1 MALGRTY
8 SSTTALV
15 AYTATSATP
24 IMWGA
29 TTSSSTMDI
38 QAIRVASYAG
48 SGVSYP
54 SNGTVLV
61 QLSRVTGTAAGGTA
75 LTPSPHNPGDIAA
88 VSTWKDASTAAVTS
102 LTQGVTLWEQA
113 LPFTAGANWAEWVTP
128 GAEWR
133 VGATGTIAVYLTAS
147 SAGTATDFEAS
158 IVFVE

>member
-8 SSTTALV
+8 TCTSSLV

-24 IMWGA
+24 IMMAAAGA
-29 TTSSSTMDI
+29 TGTIDI

-61 QLSRVTGTAAGGTA
+61 QISRVTGSASGGSA
-75 LTPSPHNPGDIAA
+75 LVPSPHNATDIAA
-88 VSTWKDASTAAVTS
+88 QSTWKDASGAAITG
-102 LTQGVTLWEQA
+102 LTQSVTLWEQA

-133 VGATGTIAVYLTAS
+133 VSASGTIAVYLTAS
-147 SAGTATDFEAS
+147 SAGTNTDFEAS
-158 IVFVE
+158 MVFVE